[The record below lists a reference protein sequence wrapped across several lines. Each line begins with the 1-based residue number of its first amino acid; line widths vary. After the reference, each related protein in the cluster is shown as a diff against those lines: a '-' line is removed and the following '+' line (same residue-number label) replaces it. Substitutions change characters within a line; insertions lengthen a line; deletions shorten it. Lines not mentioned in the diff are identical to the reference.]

1 MFLLCVSVSGLPIV
15 RFLTKNRLK
24 QLYQPWQACTWM
36 PSLLKRLRNNGLIFL
51 HAIGR
56 THSRR
61 AQMPDLCCRGTPCSI
76 ADFLSR
82 QRVTKQQ
89 NFRTFFFCFGMLSYW
104 IHIDHIGHLIQ
115 FTGSDLCQWC
125 LAASMCQSF
134 CGCSASCLPN
144 YSYIYI
150 IILINIIIYI
160 YR

>member
-56 THSRR
+56 THSPR

-89 NFRTFFFCFGMLSYW
+89 NFRTFFLLRHAV
-104 IHIDHIGHLIQ
+104 I
-115 FTGSDLCQWC
+115 
-125 LAASMCQSF
+125 LAIWFNSRDQICASGASMCQSF

-150 IILINIIIYI
+150 IININ
-160 YR
+160 